1 MKKHI
6 ACSVF
11 ILLLLVSCG
20 NSQQQKPLPEV
31 RSGMDGLAMEFV
43 KNAPPAVIFESTSFP
58 AILRVKNIGAY
69 SISKDA
75 SAILSLAVE
84 RDYTIITTLET
95 SSRVE
100 QGSDKNEAK
109 FSVEGK
115 SIVNTKGDEEVISYT
130 LTAGKLEPQSETHIS
145 NVIASICYPYSTEL
159 VTSVCIDTDPNG
171 LRPIKKSCSQEN
183 LPFSAGQGAPV
194 AITSIEVFMLP
205 SADTQ
210 QIVPQFYITIEN
222 KGKGEV
228 AHRNTFQ
235 QLCQRS
241 ANPTQGSISYQD
253 FNTLF
258 ITASLSNE
266 KLTCALRDQASKLD
280 PNEKEGIVRLKSKK
294 DVVRCFGNPVNMLLE
309 AYTAPLKVQLDYG
322 YTQSLATEYT
332 IRKPVR

>member
-1 MKKHI
+1 MKKRI
-6 ACSVF
+6 ACSIF
-11 ILLLLVSCG
+11 ILLMLVSCG
-20 NSQQQKPLPEV
+20 KSQEQKPLPDV
-31 RSGMDGLAMEFV
+31 RTGLDGLSMEFV
-43 KNAPPAVIFESTSFP
+43 KNAPPAVVFENTQFP
-58 AILRVKNIGAY
+58 AILRVKNIGAH
-69 SISKDA
+69 SIPKDTG
-75 SAILSLAVE
+75 AILSLAIE
-84 RDYTIITTLET
+84 RDYTTGIALET

-115 SIVNTKGDEEVISYT
+115 TLVNTKGDEEVISYT
-130 LTAGKLEPQSETHIS
+130 LTAGRLEPQSETHLS
-145 NVIASICYPYSTEL
+145 NAIASLCYPYSTEI

-171 LRPIKKSCSQEN
+171 IRPIKKSCSQEN
-183 LPFSAGQGAPV
+183 LAFSAGQGAPV
-194 AITSIEVFMLP
+194 AVTSIEVFMLP

-228 AHRNTFQ
+228 THKSTYQ

-241 ANPTQGSISYQD
+241 SNPTQGAINYRD

-258 ITASLSNE
+258 ITATLSNE
-266 KLTCALRDQASKLD
+266 KLTCALREQASKID
-280 PNEKEGIVRLKSKK
+280 PNDIKGIVRLKSKK

-309 AYTAPLKVQLDYG
+309 AYTAPLKVTLDYG
-322 YTQSLATEYT
+322 YTQSLAAEYT